1 MIELKNFVEIS
12 KYAGERFDLVQAA
25 GGNTSV
31 KLKNSEMLIKASGFL
46 LSDVAENNGYS
57 KVDTKKIANILKN
70 KTIKNEADK
79 RKREFLA
86 KELIE
91 EATLDK
97 NNRPS
102 IETLLHSTLYKY
114 TLHTHPVAVNMIVI
128 QKEWKEIL
136 TSIFKNENIALVSYK
151 TPGIDLALELDKVIS
166 AFVTV
171 PKILFLQNH
180 GLIVTSDNV
189 DDIERL
195 TESVLS
201 KIEDYLKI
209 DMSRF
214 KLTNKI
220 SKLINNIE
228 KKSNITFLSE
238 DKYLN
243 EQLFQNQELFLQTP
257 FYPDS
262 LVFCGVSAVIIRDVI
277 DTKVL
282 QDYKKKYLD
291 LPKVIIFNEHIFFIA
306 LNIKKAK
313 EMEEVMKF
321 HIMVLEKNKKNNKN
335 FLEFKELSY
344 LNNWEAENYRKKIK
358 N

>member
-1 MIELKNFVEIS
+1 MIELRNFVEIS

-46 LSDVAENNGYS
+46 LSDVTENNGYS
-57 KVDTKKIANILKN
+57 KVDTKKIVNILKN
-70 KTIKNEADK
+70 KTITYETDR
-79 RKREFLA
+79 RKRELLVKGFV
-86 KELIE
+86 E

-102 IETLLHSTLYKY
+102 IETLMHSSLYKY
-114 TLHTHPVAVNMIVI
+114 TLHTHPVVVNMIVI
-128 QKEWKEIL
+128 QKEWKEVL

-151 TPGIDLALELDKVIS
+151 TPGIDLALELDKVIK
-166 AFVTV
+166 AFVIV

-180 GLIVTSDNV
+180 GLIITSDNV

-195 TESVLS
+195 TEFVLS

-209 DMSRF
+209 DMSKY

-220 SKLINNIE
+220 SKLINSVE

-243 EQLFQNQELFLQTP
+243 EQLLQNQELFLQAP
-257 FYPDS
+257 FCPDS
-262 LVFCGVSAVIIRDVI
+262 LVFCGVSAAIIRDLI
-277 DTKVL
+277 DTKVF
-282 QDYKKKYLD
+282 QDYKKKYFD
-291 LPKVIIFNEHIFFIA
+291 LPKVIIFNQHIFFIA
-306 LNIKKAK
+306 ANIKKAK

-335 FLEFKELSY
+335 FLEFQELLY

>member
-12 KYAGERFDLVQAA
+12 RYAGERFDLVQAA

-70 KTIKNEADK
+70 KTIKNEADR

-91 EATLDK
+91 EATIDK

-128 QKEWKEIL
+128 QKEWKQIL
-136 TSIFKNENIALVSYK
+136 TSIFKNENIAFVSYK
-151 TPGIDLALELDKVIS
+151 TPGIDLALELE
-166 AFVTV
+166 F
-171 PKILFLQNH
+171 
-180 GLIVTSDNV
+180 
-189 DDIERL
+189 
-195 TESVLS
+195 VLS

-243 EQLFQNQELFLQTP
+243 EQLLQNQELFLQTP
-257 FYPDS
+257 FSPDS
-262 LVFCGVSAVIIRDVI
+262 LVFCGVSAVIIRDVT
-277 DTKVL
+277 DTQVL
-282 QDYKKKYLD
+282 HDYKKKYLD
-291 LPKVIIFNEHIFFIA
+291 LPKVVIFNGYIFFIA

-335 FLEFKELSY
+335 FLEFQELSY

>member
-31 KLKNSEMLIKASGFL
+31 KIKNSEMLIKASGFL

-136 TSIFKNENIALVSYK
+136 ASIFKNENIAFVSYK

-166 AFVTV
+166 TFATV

-209 DMSRF
+209 DMKS
-214 KLTNKI
+214 T
-220 SKLINNIE
+220 LII
-228 KKSNITFLSE
+228 L
-238 DKYLN
+238 LR
-243 EQLFQNQELFLQTP
+243 
-257 FYPDS
+257 
-262 LVFCGVSAVIIRDVI
+262 A
-277 DTKVL
+277 
-282 QDYKKKYLD
+282 
-291 LPKVIIFNEHIFFIA
+291 A
-306 LNIKKAK
+306 
-313 EMEEVMKF
+313 
-321 HIMVLEKNKKNNKN
+321 
-335 FLEFKELSY
+335 
-344 LNNWEAENYRKKIK
+344 
-358 N
+358 

>member
-1 MIELKNFVEIS
+1 LIELKNFVKIS

-25 GGNTSV
+25 GGNSSV

-46 LSDVAENNGYS
+46 LSDVTENNGYS
-57 KVDTKKIANILKN
+57 KVDTKKIVNILKN
-70 KTIKNEADK
+70 KTIKNEVDRK
-79 RKREFLA
+79 KREFLA
-86 KELIE
+86 KELVE

-114 TLHTHPVAVNMIVI
+114 TLHTHSVVVNMIVI
-128 QKEWKEIL
+128 QKEWKEML
-136 TSIFKNENIALVSYK
+136 TSIFKDENIALVSYK

-180 GLIVTSDNV
+180 GLIITSDNV

-195 TESVLS
+195 TELVLS

-209 DMSRF
+209 DMSRY

-220 SKLINNIE
+220 SKLINSVE
-228 KKSNITFLSE
+228 KKTNIAFLSE

-243 EQLFQNQELFLQTP
+243 EQLFQNQEFFLQTP
-257 FYPDS
+257 FCPDS
-262 LVFCGVSAVIIRDVI
+262 LVFCGVSAVIIKDLI
-277 DTKVL
+277 NTKVL
-282 QDYKKKYLD
+282 QDYKQKYFG
-291 LPKVIIFNEHIFFIA
+291 LPKVIIFNKHIFFIA
-306 LNIKKAK
+306 ANIKKAK

-335 FLEFKELSY
+335 FLEFQELLY

>member
-1 MIELKNFVEIS
+1 
-12 KYAGERFDLVQAA
+12 
-25 GGNTSV
+25 
-31 KLKNSEMLIKASGFL
+31 
-46 LSDVAENNGYS
+46 
-57 KVDTKKIANILKN
+57 
-70 KTIKNEADK
+70 
-79 RKREFLA
+79 
-86 KELIE
+86 
-91 EATLDK
+91 
-97 NNRPS
+97 
-102 IETLLHSTLYKY
+102 
-114 TLHTHPVAVNMIVI
+114 MIVI

-136 TSIFKNENIALVSYK
+136 TSIFKNENIAFVSYK
-151 TPGIDLALELDKVIS
+151 TPGIDLALELDRVIS
-166 AFVTV
+166 TFVTV

-189 DDIERL
+189 DDIEGL
-195 TESVLS
+195 TEFVLS

-243 EQLFQNQELFLQTP
+243 EQLLQNQELFLQTP
-257 FYPDS
+257 FSPDS

-277 DTKVL
+277 EVQAL

-291 LPKVIIFNEHIFFIA
+291 LPKVIIFNGHIFFIA

-313 EMEEVMKF
+313 EMEEVLKF

-335 FLEFKELSY
+335 FLEFQELSY

>member
-1 MIELKNFVEIS
+1 MS

-46 LSDVAENNGYS
+46 LSDVTENNGYS
-57 KVDTKKIANILKN
+57 KVDTKKLINIFKN
-70 KTIKNEADK
+70 KTITNEADR
-79 RKREFLA
+79 RKRELFVKALV
-86 KELIE
+86 E

-114 TLHTHPVAVNMIVI
+114 TLHTHPVVVNMIVI

-136 TSIFKNENIALVSYK
+136 VSIFKDENIALVSYK

-166 AFVTV
+166 AFVIV

-195 TESVLS
+195 TEFVLS

-209 DMSRF
+209 DMSRY

-243 EQLFQNQELFLQTP
+243 EQLLQNQELFLQTP
-257 FYPDS
+257 FCPDS
-262 LVFCGVSAVIIRDVI
+262 LVFCGVSAVVIRDVI
-277 DTKVL
+277 DIKVL
-282 QDYKKKYLD
+282 QDYKKKYFD

-313 EMEEVMKF
+313 EIEEVMKF
-321 HIMVLEKNKKNNKN
+321 HIMVLEKNKKNSKN
-335 FLEFKELSY
+335 FLGFQELSY
-344 LNNWEAENYRKKIK
+344 LNNWEAENYRKKIQ

>member
-1 MIELKNFVEIS
+1 MIELKNFAEIS

-46 LSDVAENNGYS
+46 LSDVTENYGYS
-57 KVDTKKIANILKN
+57 KVDTKKIENIVKN
-70 KTIKNEADK
+70 KTITNEAD
-79 RKREFLA
+79 RKK
-86 KELIE
+86 KELLVKEFVE

-102 IETLLHSTLYKY
+102 IETLLHSSLYKY
-114 TLHTHPVAVNMIVI
+114 TLHTHPIVVNMIVI
-128 QKEWKEIL
+128 QKEWREVL

-180 GLIVTSDNV
+180 GLIITSDDV

-195 TESVLS
+195 TEFVLS

-209 DMSRF
+209 DMSRY

-220 SKLINNIE
+220 SKLINSVE
-228 KKSNITFLSE
+228 KKSNIAFLSE

-243 EQLFQNQELFLQTP
+243 EQLLQNQELFLQTP
-257 FYPDS
+257 FCPDS
-262 LVFCGVSAVIIRDVI
+262 LVFCGVSAVIIRDLI

-282 QDYKKKYLD
+282 QDYKKKYFD
-291 LPKVIIFNEHIFFIA
+291 LPKVIIFNQHIFFIA
-306 LNIKKAK
+306 ANIKKAK

-335 FLEFKELSY
+335 FLEFQELLY

>member
-79 RKREFLA
+79 RKRELLA

-91 EATLDK
+91 EATIDK

-114 TLHTHPVAVNMIVI
+114 TLHTHPVVVNMIVI
-128 QKEWKEIL
+128 QKEWKEML
-136 TSIFKNENIALVSYK
+136 MSIFKNENIAFVSYK
-151 TPGIDLALELDKVIS
+151 TPGIDLALELDKVINT
-166 AFVTV
+166 FVTV

-195 TESVLS
+195 TEFVLS

-209 DMSRF
+209 DMRRF
-214 KLTNKI
+214 KLTNEI
-220 SKLINNIE
+220 CKLINN
-228 KKSNITFLSE
+228 
-238 DKYLN
+238 
-243 EQLFQNQELFLQTP
+243 
-257 FYPDS
+257 
-262 LVFCGVSAVIIRDVI
+262 
-277 DTKVL
+277 
-282 QDYKKKYLD
+282 
-291 LPKVIIFNEHIFFIA
+291 
-306 LNIKKAK
+306 
-313 EMEEVMKF
+313 M
-321 HIMVLEKNKKNNKN
+321 KKNQI
-335 FLEFKELSY
+335 LQ
-344 LNNWEAENYRKKIK
+344 I
-358 N
+358 

>member
-46 LSDVAENNGYS
+46 LSDVTENNGYS

-70 KTIKNEADK
+70 KTITNEVDR
-79 RKREFLA
+79 RKREFLV
-86 KELIE
+86 KKLVE

-114 TLHTHPVAVNMIVI
+114 TLHTHPVVVNMIVI
-128 QKEWKEIL
+128 QKEWKEML
-136 TSIFKNENIALVSYK
+136 TSIFKDENIALVSYK

-166 AFVTV
+166 TFITV

-195 TESVLS
+195 TELVLS

-209 DMSRF
+209 DLSRF

-220 SKLINNIE
+220 SKLINNLG
-228 KKSNITFLSE
+228 KKANIAFLSE

-243 EQLFQNQELFLQTP
+243 EQLVQNQELFLQTP
-257 FYPDS
+257 FCPDS
-262 LVFCGVSAVIIRDVI
+262 LVFCGVSSVIIKDLI
-277 DTKVL
+277 GTKVL
-282 QDYKKKYLD
+282 QEYKKRYLE

-306 LNIKKAK
+306 VNIKKAK
-313 EMEEVMKF
+313 EIEEVMKF

-335 FLEFKELSY
+335 FLEFQELSY

>member
-1 MIELKNFVEIS
+1 MS

-46 LSDVAENNGYS
+46 LSDVTENNGYS
-57 KVDTKKIANILKN
+57 KVDTKKLVNIFKN
-70 KTIKNEADK
+70 KTITNEADR
-79 RKREFLA
+79 RKRELFVKALV
-86 KELIE
+86 E

-114 TLHTHPVAVNMIVI
+114 TLHTHPVVVNMIVI

-136 TSIFKNENIALVSYK
+136 ASIFKDENIALVSYK

-166 AFVTV
+166 AFAIV

-195 TESVLS
+195 TEFVLS

-209 DMSRF
+209 DMSRY
-214 KLTNKI
+214 KLTNQI

-243 EQLFQNQELFLQTP
+243 EQLLQNQELFLQTP
-257 FYPDS
+257 FCPDS

-282 QDYKKKYLD
+282 QDYKKKYFD

-313 EMEEVMKF
+313 EIEEVMKF
-321 HIMVLEKNKKNNKN
+321 HIMVLEKNKKNSKN
-335 FLEFKELSY
+335 FLGFQELSY
-344 LNNWEAENYRKKIK
+344 LNNWEAENYRKKIQ